1 MRKTGLKRWAIP
13 ILLCVALSASCALL
27 GYSFSS
33 TGYEEAFGPA
43 YDKGT
48 SPLNLVSGRDV
59 RFELN
64 ARIDEGSLA
73 VKIYNPSNMLVKEY
87 SIASTGVTR
96 ETFPYERGVW
106 TVRLT
111 SAGGKGYFKV
121 RLHDKRDYE
130 GF

>member
-1 MRKTGLKRWAIP
+1 MRYADKKRWAIP
-13 ILLCVALSASCALL
+13 LFLCGLLAMGCAILD
-27 GYSFSS
+27 YSFSS
-33 TGYEEAFGPA
+33 TGYEEAFDPA

-73 VKIYNPSNMLVKEY
+73 AKIYNPSNMLVKEY
-87 SIASTGVTR
+87 SIASTGLTQ
-96 ETFPYERGVW
+96 ETFPYQKGVW
-106 TVRLT
+106 TVCLT